1 MPSGWVESI
10 IFKVKNVPGDKKKVE
25 PLSDILRRPRTAG
38 RAILASDPHLF
49 HQGCLRHVCLSK

>member
-38 RAILASDPHLF
+38 RAILDSDPHLV
-49 HQGCLRHVCLSK
+49 H